1 MRIGV
6 VIPALNEAGS
16 VGEVITRCFAQGKA
30 SDQMRIVVCDNG
42 SCDGTAG
49 VARQHGAEV
58 VHEGRRGYGIACQRA
73 IKVLDVWP
81 EAIVFIDADG
91 SSRPEEME
99 RLLAPIRSA
108 EADVVFGERCPSLQ
122 SMTWPQILGG
132 WLAVSLIA
140 LRWGVRYR
148 DLGPFRVIRKGA
160 YDRLEMVDRT
170 WGWTIEMQIKVI
182 LQQLRF
188 REVQVSWMP
197 RLAGKSK
204 ISGTLSGVLRAG
216 TRILWTFFRHMKGSP
231 VAAPQES
238 TGQESPDSWRRE
250 SQ

>member
-16 VGEVITRCFAQGKA
+16 VGEVVTRCFSQRQA
-30 SDQMRIVVCDNG
+30 SDEMRIVVCDNG
-42 SCDGTAG
+42 SCDDTAE
-49 VARQHGAEV
+49 VARKHGAEV
-58 VHEGRRGYGIACQRA
+58 VHEGRHGYGIACQRA
-73 IKVLDVWP
+73 IEILTVWP
-81 EAIVFIDADG
+81 DAIVFIDADG

-108 EADVVFGERCPSLQ
+108 EADVVFGERRPSLQ

-140 LRWGVRYR
+140 LRWGVRYK
-148 DLGPFRVIRKGA
+148 DLGPFRVIRKDA

-204 ISGTLSGVLRAG
+204 ISGTLFGVLRAG
-216 TRILWTFFRHMKGSP
+216 TRILWTVFLYIRRNP
-231 VAAPQES
+231 VAARES
-238 TGQESPDSWRRE
+238 TGQDGLDSWRRK
-250 SQ
+250 SP